1 MVEYDKLFIKIP
13 NNMIRNK
20 YDERGKIIMN
30 SIIKDNG
37 NIILGIYCCLS
48 RYKNLENKSRT
59 TLKEMMDELG
69 YKPDRKEGSTNSKF
83 IKAYE
88 WLIENELIVHL
99 KGNHNKINE
108 LLVCEIIE
116 INKEYFELKYKH
128 LDKIKDTYNLVVFC
142 NIVSRLSK
150 WDFNGEHFY
159 QCFPSIETLVK
170 DTGFSDKTIQKCLKE
185 LKEKELLYYDNI
197 GYITDK
203 ETDICKSSNNV
214 YTLNKEDLG
223 RALELSEYYYKSQ
236 GFKTT
241 KKNKI

>member
-1 MVEYDKLFIKIP
+1 MV
-13 NNMIRNK
+13 RNK

-99 KGNHNKINE
+99 KGNYNKINE

-116 INKEYFELKYKH
+116 IDKEYFQLKYKH
-128 LDKIKDTYNLVVFC
+128 LDEIKDTYNLVVFC

-170 DTGFSDKTIQKCLKE
+170 DTGFSDKTIQKCLRE

-236 GFKTT
+236 GFKIT

>member
-1 MVEYDKLFIKIP
+1 MVEYDELFVKIP
-13 NNMIRNK
+13 NNMVRNK

-99 KGNHNKINE
+99 KGNYNKINE

-116 INKEYFELKYKH
+116 IDKEYFQLKYKH
-128 LDKIKDTYNLVVFC
+128 LDEIKDTYNLVVFC

-170 DTGFSDKTIQKCLKE
+170 DTGFSDKTIQKCLRE

-236 GFKTT
+236 GFKIT

>member
-1 MVEYDKLFIKIP
+1 MV
-13 NNMIRNK
+13 RNK

-99 KGNHNKINE
+99 KGNYNKINE

-116 INKEYFELKYKH
+116 IDKEYFQLKYKH
-128 LDKIKDTYNLVVFC
+128 LDEIKDTYNLVVFC

-170 DTGFSDKTIQKCLKE
+170 DTGFSDKTIQKCLRE

>member
-1 MVEYDKLFIKIP
+1 M
-13 NNMIRNK
+13 
-20 YDERGKIIMN
+20 
-30 SIIKDNG
+30 
-37 NIILGIYCCLS
+37 
-48 RYKNLENKSRT
+48 
-59 TLKEMMDELG
+59 
-69 YKPDRKEGSTNSKF
+69 
-83 IKAYE
+83 
-88 WLIENELIVHL
+88 IENELIVHL
-99 KGNHNKINE
+99 KGNYNKINE

-116 INKEYFELKYKH
+116 IDKEYFQLKYKH
-128 LDKIKDTYNLVVFC
+128 LDEIKDTYNLVVFC

-170 DTGFSDKTIQKCLKE
+170 DTGFSDKTIQKCLRE

-236 GFKTT
+236 GFKIT

>member
-99 KGNHNKINE
+99 KGNYNKINE

-116 INKEYFELKYKH
+116 IDKEYFQLKYKH
-128 LDKIKDTYNLVVFC
+128 LDEIKDTYNLVVFC

>member
-1 MVEYDKLFIKIP
+1 MVVCDKYFVKIP
-13 NNMIRNK
+13 NNMVRNK

-99 KGNHNKINE
+99 KGNYNKINE

-116 INKEYFELKYKH
+116 IDKEYFQLKYKH
-128 LDKIKDTYNLVVFC
+128 LDEIKDTYNLVVFC

-170 DTGFSDKTIQKCLKE
+170 DTGFSDKTIQKCLRE

>member
-1 MVEYDKLFIKIP
+1 MV
-13 NNMIRNK
+13 RNK

-48 RYKNLENKSRT
+48 RYKNLENKRRT

-99 KGNHNKINE
+99 KGNYNKINE

-116 INKEYFELKYKH
+116 IDKEYFQLKYKH
-128 LDKIKDTYNLVVFC
+128 LDEIKDTYNLVVFC

-170 DTGFSDKTIQKCLKE
+170 DTGFSDKTIQKCLRE

-236 GFKTT
+236 GFKIT

>member
-1 MVEYDKLFIKIP
+1 MVVCDKYFVKIP
-13 NNMIRNK
+13 NNMVRNK

-99 KGNHNKINE
+99 KGNYNKINE

-116 INKEYFELKYKH
+116 IDKEYFQLKYKH
-128 LDKIKDTYNLVVFC
+128 LDEIKDTYNLVVFC

-170 DTGFSDKTIQKCLKE
+170 DTGFSDKTIQKCLRE
-185 LKEKELLYYDNI
+185 LKEKELLCYDNI

-236 GFKTT
+236 GFKIT